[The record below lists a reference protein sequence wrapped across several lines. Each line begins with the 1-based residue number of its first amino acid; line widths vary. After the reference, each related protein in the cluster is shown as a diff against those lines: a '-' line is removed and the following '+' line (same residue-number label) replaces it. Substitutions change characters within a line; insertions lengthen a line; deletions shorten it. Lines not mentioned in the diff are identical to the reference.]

1 MSDRELHKAAGD
13 ARDAVHEVEHRTVA
27 EAERLKRDVAGD
39 EMTPGEKLKSGANE
53 AKHRVAAEVDKTKR
67 EVRDKT

>member
-1 MSDRELHKAAGD
+1 MSDRKLHDAAED
-13 ARDAVHEVEHRTVA
+13 ARDATHEAAHRTVA

-39 EMTPGEKLKSGANE
+39 EMTPGEKLRSGANE
-53 AKHRVAAEVDKTKR
+53 AKHRVEAEVDKTKR